1 MASKNQ
7 KLLTLDKVLMASYVL
22 IAIAYGTMFY
32 IKWKEKT
39 KK

>member
-22 IAIAYGTMFY
+22 IAVAYGTMFY